1 MNITI
6 KNIENLTLFDV
17 VSIVKACFIS
27 KQYKQARN
35 SVKRYRNDN
44 RDYGCLSCNVKVTRT
59 EKNLIGEM
67 E

>member
-17 VSIVKACFIS
+17 VSIVKACFMS
-27 KQYKQARN
+27 KRHKQTRN

-44 RDYGCLSCNVKVTRT
+44 RDYCCLSCNVRVTRT

>member
-6 KNIENLTLFDV
+6 KNIENLTLFDA

-27 KQYKQARN
+27 KRYKQAVN
-35 SVKRYRNDN
+35 SSKVYRNDN
-44 RDYGCLSCNVKVTRT
+44 RDYGCLSCNVRVTRT
-59 EKNLIGEM
+59 EKNLIGEA